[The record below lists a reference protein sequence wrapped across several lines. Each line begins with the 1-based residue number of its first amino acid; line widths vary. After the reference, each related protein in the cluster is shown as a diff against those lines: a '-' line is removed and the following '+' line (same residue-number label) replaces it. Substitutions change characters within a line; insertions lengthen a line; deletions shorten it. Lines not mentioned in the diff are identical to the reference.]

1 MWDMSYVNNVDS
13 ITTDL
18 LATNASLMSTDS
30 NESKH
35 CVHKPVTELLY
46 LYLVLNYK
54 GDADFKATYTLDW
67 M

>member
-13 ITTDL
+13 ITTYL
-18 LATNASLMSTDS
+18 LVTNASPMYTDS
-30 NESKH
+30 NESEH